1 MMTLENRKRL
11 YTFSTII
18 LFIALTTILSA
29 RLYMHIT
36 EPEAQLFP
44 DRFIANE
51 ERPMLIKCGLGTRNY
66 FYLLNIYTGALYL
79 DKTCNTS
86 TDLIQADG
94 YKRMYL
100 HMLIS
105 RISAKKLSK
114 FIESAMILSTHKMD
128 EVVFA
133 DNIRALESYLPDL
146 LQNQDVLMFDY
157 QPNIGT
163 KVIVNN
169 EVTGVIKGKAFNDA
183 LLEAWIGDSAI
194 SEHFRQQLLSEVP

>member
-1 MMTLENRKRL
+1 MMTLEKRKRV
-11 YTFSTII
+11 YTFSIII
-18 LFIALTTILSA
+18 LLFALTAILSV
-29 RLYMHIT
+29 RLYLHIT

-79 DKTCNTS
+79 DKSCNNS
-86 TDLIQADG
+86 TDIIQADG

-105 RISAKKLSK
+105 RISAKKLAK
-114 FIESAMILSTHKMD
+114 FIESAIVLSTHKMD
-128 EVVFA
+128 DATLA
-133 DNIRALESYLPDL
+133 DNILALESYLPSL

-157 QPNIGT
+157 QPEVGT

-169 EVTGVIKGKAFNDA
+169 EVKGIIKGKTFNDA
-183 LLEAWIGDSAI
+183 LLEAWIGDSPI
-194 SEHFRQQLLSEVP
+194 SEHFRQQLLSEAP